1 MFAARAKRALVKR
14 EMQLL
19 HALFARDAD
28 GAGEAAAA
36 DEAAD
41 EARLLDAALRC
52 ARRRVVVKRMRSA
65 AALASAAGLRA
76 PDYAVSGSTN
86 RFDVYNVQPA

>member
-1 MFAARAKRALVKR
+1 
-14 EMQLL
+14 MQLL

-41 EARLLDAALRC
+41 DEFC
-52 ARRRVVVKRMRSA
+52 YEPISA
-65 AALASAAGLRA
+65 PKKDR
-76 PDYAVSGSTN
+76 
-86 RFDVYNVQPA
+86 

>member
-1 MFAARAKRALVKR
+1 MWVEHWSKTHQRPFYACV
-14 EMQLL
+14 ET
-19 HALFARDAD
+19 
-28 GAGEAAAA
+28 GEW
-36 DEAAD
+36 D